1 MNRVFFAVLGAMAL
15 AAGVFGAG
23 LHVAEAATPP
33 GKITFL
39 AATCPATSSMYQR
52 VVAGQ
57 DPNSGENGNPAD
69 PADIAAYGCTPSSG
83 LGFFL
88 LANSTAQSLFLDPE
102 LTNAVTASSTQSGP
116 AGATIIASGTTA
128 YVPGGV
134 AQTRRFSVSNY
145 PTTITA
151 RAAMP
156 FLDLQCL
163 TDGYNDDNADGAG
176 WDNQAV
182 AAGAQ
187 TYCIAYVWDGVAEA
201 TATPT
206 ATTATA
212 TATPAASPTAAS
224 TKSTVTVNFA
234 GLSSVHVYAHA
245 ADGVAG
251 SAGGPQ
257 VASSTWKSDSTTL
270 SVNKGTYDIRVVH
283 GPTTV
288 VIDNVDCSVDCTV
301 NVPLAN
307 LSVNFPGLKS
317 AHTYAHISDGQAG
330 TFGAED
336 SSSTWKDD
344 GTTLTLLRGTY
355 DVRVVHGPTTVVM
368 DNVDCR
374 LATCA
379 VNVPLATLTVNF
391 PGLTSAHSYAHRSDG
406 TPGTF
411 GAEDTSSTW
420 KDNSTSM
427 VLLQAVYDVRVVH
440 GPMQSVFDGVDCR
453 AATCQVDVPLAKL
466 TVNFPGLTSAH
477 TYAHKSDGATG
488 TYGSEDSSS
497 TWKDNATNL
506 TLLQGVYDV
515 RVVHGAMQSV
525 FDDVDCRSTTCQVD
539 VPLAKLT
546 VNFPGLT
553 SAHTYAHKS
562 DGLAGTYGSEDSS
575 STWKDNATNLTLL
588 QGVYD
593 VRVVHGPTTS
603 VIDNVDCRQA
613 TCAVDVPLAT
623 LTITFAGHS
632 NVHTYVR
639 ADDGATGSATGAE
652 DSSSTWKTNGT
663 SFTLLRSV
671 YDVFMKEGSKSY
683 IVDAVDCRTA
693 TCSATMPEQAA
704 TTTPAATVTPTA
716 TPSPSPAPATA
727 SATASATPA
736 APPAAGAASL
746 KKTFL
751 SADDTTVRW
760 KLEPSAPA
768 DMAVWDAKAES
779 CEAFGGA
786 SCGAITTAG
795 PGMFSASASSQYLVV
810 TQSYSK
816 DGESCSVKNTAEW
829 AADPAGTR
837 TAVDASYLCSG
848 APTMGWPLFTLFATG
863 AVCIS
868 WAARRKLR
876 WPD

>member
-23 LHVAEAATPP
+23 LHVAEAATAP

-52 VVAGQ
+52 VVTGQ

-116 AGATIIASGTTA
+116 AGATVISSGTTA
-128 YVPGGV
+128 YLPGGV

-163 TDGYNDDNADGAG
+163 ADGYNNDNADGAG

-245 ADGVAG
+245 ADGTAG

-270 SVNKGTYDIRVVH
+270 SVNKGTYDIRVIH

-288 VIDNVDCSVDCTV
+288 VIDTVDCSVDCTV
-301 NVPLAN
+301 NVPLAT

-374 LATCA
+374 QATCA

-440 GPMQSVFDGVDCR
+440 GPMQSVFDDVDCR

-515 RVVHGAMQSV
+515 RVVHG
-525 FDDVDCRSTTCQVD
+525 
-539 VPLAKLT
+539 
-546 VNFPGLT
+546 
-553 SAHTYAHKS
+553 
-562 DGLAGTYGSEDSS
+562 
-575 STWKDNATNLTLL
+575 
-588 QGVYD
+588 
-593 VRVVHGPTTS
+593 PTTS

-623 LTITFAGHS
+623 LTVAFAGHS

-693 TCSATMPEQAA
+693 TCSATMPEQAS

-727 SATASATPA
+727 SATASATSA
-736 APPAAGAASL
+736 APATTGAASL

-751 SADDTTVRW
+751 SADDTTIRW

-795 PGMFSASASSQYLVV
+795 PGTFSASASSQYLVV

-837 TAVDASYLCSG
+837 TAVDASYLCSR